1 MSRILI
7 GSPVKQKATILKEFL
22 TGLDEA
28 EKGSN
33 EIVYFFVDDNT
44 EAESSDL
51 LSDFAKSHTVII
63 KKGIE
68 LFDITKAKETD
79 EYIDHTWKTVNLE
92 KVTVYKDTIID
103 YCVSEKFDYLFLI
116 DSDIVLDKRVIP
128 QLLSDNVDI
137 VSSIFYSQWQK
148 NGMLTPQC
156 FWIPDVYTRFKAFNV
171 PITGKEAHQIRL
183 DMYEKLKTPGLYKVD
198 GLGAC
203 TLIKREPLEKGV
215 SFKEIYN
222 LAIPGEDRPFCIRAT
237 VLGYELFM
245 DSTYPSYHIHKEKYL
260 DRVDEFK
267 RDGFKFD
274 MCCTYEEEPPK
285 KKLNPILK
293 FILRVAKKIVR
304 DLSV

>member
-1 MSRILI
+1 MNKILI
-7 GSPVKQKATILKEFL
+7 GSPVKQKPAILKEFL
-22 TGLDEA
+22 KGLDEA
-28 EKGSN
+28 DKASC
-33 EIVYFFVDDNT
+33 EITYFFVDDNT
-44 EAESSDL
+44 EASSSEM
-51 LSDFAKSHTVII
+51 LSDFAKDHNVIL
-63 KKGIE
+63 KKGTE
-68 LFDITKAKETD
+68 LFTVPTEDNNN
-79 EYIDHTWKTVNLE
+79 YNDHSWKTVNLE

-103 YCVSEKFDYLFLI
+103 YCVSEKYDYLFLV
-116 DSDIVLDKRVIP
+116 DSDIVIDKRTIP

-137 VSSIFYSQWQK
+137 VSNIFYSQWQK

-171 PITGKEAHQIRL
+171 PITYPEAHEIRL
-183 DMYEKLKTPGLYKVD
+183 DMYEKLKTPGVYKVD

-245 DSTYPSYHIHKEKYL
+245 DSTYPSYHIHREQYL

-267 RDGFKFD
+267 RDGFKYD

-285 KKLNPILK
+285 KKLNPIQK